1 MEKPRYLRKGD
12 KIAIV
17 ATARKIKLAEL
28 QPAID
33 VLNNWGLEVILGKN
47 LWNEEYQFAGTTE
60 QRTQDLQQALDDKN
74 INAIFCARGGYGT
87 VKIIDSIDFTEF
99 KKHPKW
105 IVGYSDVTVL
115 HNHINQNFNIQ
126 TLHATMPINFSTNSA
141 ESLQSLK
148 NALFG
153 EKLSYQF
160 DTHLLNRKGE
170 AAGELVGGNLS
181 IIYSLTGTNSI
192 LNTASKILFI
202 EDLEEYLYHIDRM
215 MMNLKRA
222 GMLAQLSGLIVGG
235 MTEMKDNAIPYG
247 KTAEEIILDNVKEY
261 DYPVCFGFEA
271 GHTSTNLA
279 LKMGATVKLKVA
291 EICTLKFEV

>member
-17 ATARKIKLAEL
+17 ATARKVSLAEL
-28 QPAID
+28 QPAIE
-33 VLNNWGLEVILGKN
+33 VFNNWGFEVILGKN
-47 LWNEEYQFAGTTE
+47 LLNEDDQFSGTTT
-60 QRTQDLQQALDDKN
+60 QRVQDLQQALDDNTIK
-74 INAIFCARGGYGT
+74 AIFCARGGYGT
-87 VKIIDSIDFTEF
+87 VKIIDGLDFSEF
-99 KKHPKW
+99 QKHPKW

-126 TLHATMPINFSTNSA
+126 TLHATMPINFSTNSV

-181 IIYSLTGTNSI
+181 IIYSLTGSVSQLDTKN
-192 LNTASKILFI
+192 KILFI
-202 EDLEEYLYHIDRM
+202 EDLDEYLYHIDRM
-215 MMNLKRA
+215 MMNLKRV
-222 GMLAQLSGLIVGG
+222 GMLKNLSGLIVGG
-235 MTEMKDNAIPYG
+235 MTAMKDNTIPYG
-247 KTAEEIILDNVKEY
+247 KTAEEIILDAVKEY

-271 GHTSTNLA
+271 GHISTNLA

>member
-202 EDLEEYLYHIDRM
+202 EDLEEYLYHIDR
-215 MMNLKRA
+215 NYFR
-222 GMLAQLSGLIVGG
+222 
-235 MTEMKDNAIPYG
+235 
-247 KTAEEIILDNVKEY
+247 
-261 DYPVCFGFEA
+261 
-271 GHTSTNLA
+271 
-279 LKMGATVKLKVA
+279 
-291 EICTLKFEV
+291 